1 VPPSERGAA
10 RRRQI
15 LEATLRVIG
24 RGGIAAVDHRA
35 VAADAGVPLGSTTYY
50 FDSKDDMVSQAL
62 HHVADEATAEL
73 SRQRA
78 ELEGKSPAAVRRRL
92 VEHVMDAVTIDRMLL
107 LAQYQLYLESAR
119 REELRP
125 AAELWDAAYRTFYAR
140 ALEILGAPDP
150 IERATLLCVSLDG
163 LVLRHLARAGDER
176 ELRARARELIGV
188 FAD

>member
-1 VPPSERGAA
+1 MPPSERGAA

-78 ELEGKSPAAVRRRL
+78 ELDG
-92 VEHVMDAVTIDRMLL
+92 
-107 LAQYQLYLESAR
+107 
-119 REELRP
+119 
-125 AAELWDAAYRTFYAR
+125 AR
-140 ALEILGAPDP
+140 APPRCA
-150 IERATLLCVSLDG
+150 
-163 LVLRHLARAGDER
+163 AGWSST
-176 ELRARARELIGV
+176 
-188 FAD
+188 